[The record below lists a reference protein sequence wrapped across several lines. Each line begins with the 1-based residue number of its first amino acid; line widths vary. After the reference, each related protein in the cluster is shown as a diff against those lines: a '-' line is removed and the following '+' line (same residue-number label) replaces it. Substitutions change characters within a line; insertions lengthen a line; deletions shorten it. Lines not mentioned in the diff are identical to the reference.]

1 MKYFVTARENVIMEL
16 NLGVHTLE
24 FISFS
29 LCNTHISHARIG
41 LKGGG
46 FTLVVTVGGVR
57 AICEH
62 L

>member
-1 MKYFVTARENVIMEL
+1 MEL